1 MHLKSGGRVIWIV
14 LDSVGIGALPDAGDY
29 LDTGADT
36 LGHICGTFPDIRIP
50 NLRKLGL
57 GCIDGVASSIG
68 AVEHPVGMY
77 GKAAECSR
85 GKDSVTGHWEMI
97 GIETSVPFRTF
108 PDGFPDSIIEAFVRE
123 AKVPGVL
130 GNCVDSGTAIIQ
142 RLGEEHERTGC
153 PIVYTSQDSV
163 FQIAASEETFGLD
176 RLYQVCQVARE
187 LLMGEN
193 LMARVIARP
202 FVRAKEP
209 GEALFERT
217 TNRHDYAID
226 PGNENLL
233 YYLSEAGIPVIS
245 VGKINDL
252 FCGKGIARA
261 IRTVSNMDGVD
272 QTVALLKNDPP
283 KGKELIFTN
292 LVEFDSVWGHRRN
305 VSGYREGLEA
315 FDRRLPEIMNAMGE
329 EDLLFIT
336 ADHGCDPT
344 FTGTDH
350 TREYVPI
357 LVWGRKLAPGDLGVR
372 DTFADI
378 GETVG
383 RLLGVRHLPIGTAME
398 LKPQMDD
405 N

>member
-1 MHLKSGGRVIWIV
+1 MRIGPEGRVIWIV

-36 LGHICGTFPDIRIP
+36 LGHICSTFPDIRIP
-50 NLRKLGL
+50 HLRELGL
-57 GCIDGVASSIG
+57 GCIEGVDPSIG
-68 AVEHPVGMY
+68 AVDRPIGMY

-97 GIETSVPFRTF
+97 GIETVVPFQTF
-108 PDGFPDSIIEAFVRE
+108 PQGFPDHIVEAFIRE
-123 AKVPGVL
+123 AKVPGIL

-163 FQIAASEETFGLD
+163 FKIAASEETFGLD
-176 RLYQVCQVARE
+176 RLYQVCEAARRI
-187 LLMGEN
+187 LMGEN

-202 FVRAKEP
+202 FVRAREK

-217 TNRHDYAID
+217 VNRHDYAID
-226 PGNENLL
+226 PGEENLL
-233 YYLSEAGIPVIS
+233 AYLGAAGVPVIS

-252 FCGKGIARA
+252 FCGKGIRKAFK
-261 IRTVSNMDGVD
+261 TVSNMDGVD
-272 QTVALLKNDPP
+272 RTIELIRDRTYNEN
-283 KGKELIFTN
+283 ELIFTN

-344 FTGTDH
+344 YTGTDH

-357 LVWGRKLAPGDLGVR
+357 LIWGRKLAPGDMGVR

-383 RLLGVRHLPIGTAME
+383 RLLGVRHLPIGTAVT
-398 LKPQMDD
+398 L
-405 N
+405 NRR